1 MRRVALTTTA
11 LAASFTLVAAPAF
24 AAEPVA
30 YALAWTSTTLYQL
43 EPGTDAV
50 EVDAN
55 TGLGAVTGLDFD
67 ADGNGYAI
75 TYDGQA
81 ELWAVDI
88 TGEATL
94 VGAVFD
100 ADGAEAFD
108 CTALDYTGGVISVA
122 CDSVGDDNDVFGTI
136 DPTTA
141 VFTAVQTLITRV
153 ASLAFNPINGVMYG
167 FGYGGTVLAI
177 GDGVSEV
184 GTTPDNVTPY
194 GADFDETGALWVTAD
209 TTATALL
216 DWDLFAFPDTDGEGD
231 YIENIS
237 VFEAAAEEPAVVDEP
252 ELALA
257 DTGLSDDN
265 LVLVGIAGALAL
277 LSGLALAMVARRA
290 ARQS

>member
-1 MRRVALTTTA
+1 VRRVALTTTA
-11 LAASFTLVAAPAF
+11 LVASFTLVAAPAF

-50 EVDAN
+50 EVDAT
-55 TGLGAVTGLDFD
+55 TGIGAVTGLDFD

-75 TYDGQA
+75 TYGGQSR
-81 ELWAVDI
+81 LWAVDI

-94 VGAVFD
+94 IGDIFD

-122 CDSVGDDNDVFGTI
+122 CDSVGDDVDVFGTI
-136 DPTTA
+136 DPTSA
-141 VFTAVQTLITRV
+141 VFTAVQALSTRV
-153 ASLAFNPINGVMYG
+153 ASLAFNPTNGVMYG
-167 FGYGGTVLAI
+167 FGYGGSVLSI

-184 GTTPDNVTPY
+184 GTTPDNVTLY
-194 GADFDETGALWVTAD
+194 GADFDDAGALWATAD

-216 DWDLFAFPDTDGEGD
+216 NWDLVAFPNNDGNGD
-231 YIENIS
+231 FIENIS
-237 VFEAAAEEPAVVDEP
+237 VFAAAAEEPVVVDEP

-257 DTGLSDDN
+257 DTGLSDGN
-265 LVLVGIAGALAL
+265 LVLVGIAGALVL

-290 ARQS
+290 ARRS